1 MGSRWR
7 GLRTDLGGEGVIL
20 LQYLAAASALQLLHN
35 LGREGGREDMLVKVS
50 PCSILLFVN
59 VSELYFMSSKTVPD
73 WCVLMVKISPLLTT
87 YV

>member
-20 LQYLAAASALQLLHN
+20 LQYVAAASALQLLHN

-50 PCSILLFVN
+50 PTHTLSAPLA
-59 VSELYFMSSKTVPD
+59 SPHAPYFY
-73 WCVLMVKISPLLTT
+73 L
-87 YV
+87 